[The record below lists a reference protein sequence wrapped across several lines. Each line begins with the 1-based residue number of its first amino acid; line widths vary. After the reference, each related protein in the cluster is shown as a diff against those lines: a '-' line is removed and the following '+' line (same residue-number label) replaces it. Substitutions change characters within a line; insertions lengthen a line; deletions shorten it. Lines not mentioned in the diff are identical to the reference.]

1 MGLADGTRRL
11 RRTLSCVL
19 VAAALVGTTSRVSP
33 ADETSAARELAE
45 SGDFRVRVSAALV
58 LGHTRPPGARDAL
71 ERALGDGHPAVRA
84 AAASALIS
92 LGDPAAIPAL
102 ERRFAG
108 EASPSVKA
116 QMRVSLD
123 QLRATDGASDPS
135 SDRSARQ
142 LPPGVRFVVQLGSMR
157 NGTGVRGDEI
167 RRVLSDAARARAR
180 SLRGAAFVEKG
191 SPFLQQAVER
201 HLPVVTLD
209 GNVTHISEARVAGTV
224 QVQARVEF
232 AVRLEQTLKGT
243 LAGGAT
249 TFGSGPTISDE
260 ARRQLQD
267 DAVDGAV
274 MSALRGAEQGLLVAA
289 R

>member
-1 MGLADGTRRL
+1 MGPADGTRRL
-11 RRTLSCVL
+11 RRTFYCVL
-19 VAAALVGTTSRVSP
+19 LGLALVATTARMSA
-33 ADETSAARELAE
+33 ADEASAARELAE

-71 ERALGDGHPAVRA
+71 EHALADGHPAVRA
-84 AAASALIS
+84 AAASALVS

-116 QMRVSLD
+116 QVRVSLD
-123 QLRATDGASDPS
+123 QLHAVEAASDA
-135 SDRSARQ
+135 SDRSAHQ

-157 NGTGVRGDEI
+157 NGTGVRGEEI

-180 SLRGAAFVEKG
+180 SLRGAALVEKG
-191 SPFLQQAVER
+191 SPLAQQAVER
-201 HLPVVTLD
+201 HVPVVTLD

-243 LAGGAT
+243 LAGSAT

-260 ARRQLQD
+260 ARRQLQE